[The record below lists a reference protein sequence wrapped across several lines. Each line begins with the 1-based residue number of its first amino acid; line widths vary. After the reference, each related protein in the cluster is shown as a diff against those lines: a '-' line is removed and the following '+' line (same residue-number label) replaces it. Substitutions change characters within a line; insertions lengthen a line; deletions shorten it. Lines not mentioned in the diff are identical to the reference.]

1 MYLQYLAKPSR
12 ILQPKKMNKFLP
24 IVVIVLTLFLVAT
37 CNENK
42 KLQRDISRHQ
52 ENYFNNE
59 NNYRKKINELGQEV
73 SRQNVSLVESNAQ
86 RKALEK
92 QIKDLKR
99 LKSKVDI
106 VIETI
111 YDSVVVGFVDTLKDE
126 NTIQVPKQ
134 LYYKSE
140 WISFSQ
146 LIAKNY
152 TRIDSLKI
160 NNGINITVGKF
171 NTGFLKSEYQA
182 EVTLTNPHSS
192 TLSMKSLMVKEN
204 KRKSFFAGVGI
215 GAAIV
220 TGLILIK

>member
-1 MYLQYLAKPSR
+1 
-12 ILQPKKMNKFLP
+12 MNKLLP
-24 IVVIVLTLFLVAT
+24 ILVIVLALFLVAA

-42 KLQRDISRHQ
+42 KLQRDIARQ
-52 ENYFNNE
+52 TENYFNNE

-73 SRQNVSLVESNAQ
+73 SRQNVAIVESNAQ
-86 RKALEK
+86 RKQLEK

-99 LKSKVDI
+99 LKSKVDV
-106 VIETI
+106 VIQTVH
-111 YDSVVVGFVDTLKDE
+111 DSVVVGFADTLKDE

-134 LYYKSE
+134 LYYQSE

-152 TRIDSLKI
+152 IKIDSLKI
-160 NNGINITVGKF
+160 NNGIGITVGKF
-171 NTGFLKSEYQA
+171 KTGFLQSEYQA
-182 EVTLTNPHSS
+182 EVTLTNPHS
-192 TLSMKSLMVKEN
+192 TVTSMKSVMVKEN